1 VIGHEHDT
9 VNIDVATM
17 IGAKVYTFSPFNA
30 IQVSSD
36 NPNRAVLYTHVG
48 GSTLCSLRQGNEGSC

>member
-17 IGAKVYTFSPFNA
+17 IGVKVYTFSPFNA

-36 NPNRAVLYTHVG
+36 NPNRAVLYT
-48 GSTLCSLRQGNEGSC
+48 LCSLRQGNERTPAKR

>member
-17 IGAKVYTFSPFNA
+17 IGVKVYTFSPFNA

-36 NPNRAVLYTHVG
+36 NPNRAVLYT
-48 GSTLCSLRQGNEGSC
+48 LCSLRQEVY